1 MADISSWGQEFFSFD
16 ISPYLEERQYQP
28 GDYILREGS
37 IPQHLYFLWVV

>member
-28 GDYILREGS
+28 DRKS
-37 IPQHLYFLWVV
+37 VV